1 MIRDREE
8 MPMPATTLASKDPKR
23 ETLRYFKRALELD
36 TLVPFDFDRKTP
48 FCTVG
53 RNAIKSGRLDP
64 ETTDALF
71 QSARKDRKRNRSE
84 KASPID
90 VVLSLRSLRYQEKE
104 GVVHGLLL
112 VPAILDAEGFLS
124 MDMEQH
130 RPWIPLER
138 LITEQGESLEVMVGE
153 LKDYWDFQIREA
165 SRYISQVADWAD
177 YIEYAEALFDSVRK
191 DISEDSLAEGFRLI
205 DDTCFVRHGSNL
217 SFNSSLIQ
225 LYDFLIKQEKLPS
238 LLDRALTPRK
248 GQCSDDDIDAGE
260 NIKHNMIAVR
270 GSMNSRFPLA
280 DSQREAV
287 HAYSMMHDGEL
298 LAVSG
303 PPGTGKTTLL
313 QSIVASLI
321 VDHAIK
327 GKDAP
332 LIVGTSATNQA
343 VTNIIESFGNIAADD
358 GDGLDTRW
366 LPQVDSRDE
375 PLRSIAAYCPSKMNR
390 ARFREKYLLVQPDK
404 TEIYSDY
411 SDMDYVRDA
420 ELFFLAQVDNVF
432 GISCPSI
439 KSAKIELRRR
449 LEAVEEM
456 QERVVENA
464 YRLHE
469 RYAWGETVMLLGK
482 KADQLQRRFREQQEN
497 LKYWNE
503 KMRMHASFLDRLC
516 SFLGGVGKLANRFR
530 GKTQSALIV
539 SYRREGE
546 TIPAG
551 AVRLSDVVEYYAAKC
566 NSLDEERVR
575 AVRAKS
581 EIIELQENYDKD
593 ACALKREWGVDVLP
607 SIDQME
613 EADFLLLLDRALDT
627 SLRYRAFWL
636 AVHIFE
642 AEWLEDCEQGLT
654 IKEDDRW
661 KNSKPIQDRFWSQI
675 TSLTP
680 CLVMTEYQMP
690 KYFSLFSNAKK
701 RDYDLEKID
710 LLIVDEAGQITSP
723 VALAALGLA
732 KRSVVVGDEH
742 QLSPVWAFT
751 SEADRRVARSSGL
764 TEADWE
770 RNVEMGLT
778 ASASSSFM
786 RVALCA
792 GRWRCSQNESGLF
805 LREHYRCVEEIIQF
819 CNELMYAGRLI
830 PSRSA
835 KSRLGDAPPFI
846 FVPLIDSIDRKAGSS
861 RINEKEADAIV
872 DWIAANAQR
881 LEGIYETDLSKI
893 LGIVTPFAAQAALIE
908 GRIAENIPSLAGK
921 LTVGTAH
928 KLQGA
933 ERSVILFSCVYG
945 SNSAEASFIESVPE
959 LINVAVSRAKDLFV
973 VFGDERRRMDTG
985 RVFGLLNRFSD
996 AGSLVGSDASSRGES
1011 ESVRKS
1017 ISRLVKEWKER
1028 GLVPQDRTLTPQQ
1041 ANLHLKSAGLIMRY
1055 GRSSWKPTERG
1066 IDAGILGE
1074 EGESES
1080 GKYVFCTYDERAAQA
1095 ALKAILDRL

>member
-1 MIRDREE
+1 
-8 MPMPATTLASKDPKR
+8 MPRTATAPASKDQKKK
-23 ETLRYFKRALELD
+23 TLCYLKRALELD
-36 TLVPFDFDRKTP
+36 SLVPFDFDRKTP
-48 FCTVG
+48 FCTVAKNEIIG
-53 RNAIKSGRLDP
+53 GRLDP
-64 ETTDALF
+64 ETTRALLR
-71 QSARKDRKRNRSE
+71 SSCKDCKSDRSE
-84 KASPID
+84 EASPVD

-112 VPAILDAEGFLS
+112 VPAFLDAEGFLS
-124 MDMEQH
+124 MDMEKH
-130 RPWIPLER
+130 RPWVPLER
-138 LITEQGESLEVMVGE
+138 LATERGESLEVMVGE
-153 LKDYWDFQIREA
+153 LKDYWNFQTREA
-165 SRYISQVADWAD
+165 SRYISQVADWTD
-177 YIEYAEALFDSVRK
+177 YVEYAEALFDSVRK
-191 DISEDSLAEGFRLI
+191 GIADDSLTDGFELI
-205 DDTCFVRHGSNL
+205 DDTCFIRHGSNL
-217 SFNSSLIQ
+217 SFNSSLIH

-238 LLDRALTPRK
+238 LLNSALTPRE
-248 GQCSDDDIDAGE
+248 GQCSDGDIDAGE
-260 NIKHNMIAVR
+260 NIKHNMIAVQ

-343 VTNIIESFGNIAADD
+343 VTNIIESFGNVAADD
-358 GDGLDTRW
+358 GDGFDMRW
-366 LPQVDSRDE
+366 IPRADSRDE
-375 PLRSIAAYCPSKMNR
+375 PLRSIAAYCPSKLNR
-390 ARFREKYLLVQPDK
+390 ARFRERYLLVQPDK

-420 ELFFLAQVDNVF
+420 ELYFLAQINRVL
-432 GISCPSI
+432 GISCSSV
-439 KSAKIELRRR
+439 KSAKAELRRR
-449 LEAVEEM
+449 LEAIKDM
-456 QERVVENA
+456 QGRVIENA
-464 YRLHE
+464 YRIHE
-469 RYAWGETVMLLGK
+469 RRICGETEMLLDE
-482 KADQLQRRFREQQEN
+482 KADWLQRRFCEQQES

-503 KMRMHASFLDRLC
+503 KMRIHASFLDRLR
-516 SFLGGVGKLANRFR
+516 SLLGGAGGLSNRFQ
-530 GKTQSALIV
+530 GKSQSGLIE

-546 TIPAG
+546 AIPTG
-551 AVRLSDVVEYYAAKC
+551 AVRLSDVVEYYAAEC
-566 NSLDEERVR
+566 SSLDEERGR
-575 AVRAKS
+575 AIRAKS
-581 EIIELQENYDKD
+581 EIIELRENYDKD
-593 ACALKREWGVDVLP
+593 ACALRREWGMDVLP
-607 SIDQME
+607 GIDQME
-613 EADFLLLLDRALDT
+613 EADFLLLLDRALDI

-642 AEWLEDCEQGLT
+642 AKWLEDCEQGLM

-690 KYFSLFSNAKK
+690 KYFSLFSNTKK

-732 KRSVVVGDEH
+732 KRSVVVGDER

-751 SEADRRVARSSGL
+751 GEADQQVARSSGL

-778 ASASSSFM
+778 ASAPSSFM
-786 RVALCA
+786 KVALCA
-792 GRWRCSQNESGLF
+792 GRWRCSQSESGLF
-805 LREHYRCVEEIIQF
+805 LREHYRCVEGIIQF

-830 PSRSA
+830 PSRSV

-846 FVPLIDSIDRKAGSS
+846 FKPLVDSIDQKAGSS
-861 RINEKEADAIV
+861 RINEKEAYAIV
-872 DWIAANAQR
+872 DWIAVNAQR

-893 LGIVTPFAAQAALIE
+893 IGIVTPFAAQASLIE
-908 GRIAENIPSLAGK
+908 EKIVERIPFLTGK
-921 LTVGTAH
+921 VTIGTAH

-933 ERSVILFSCVYG
+933 ERSVVLFSCVYG

-985 RVFGLLNRFSD
+985 RVFGLLNKFSD
-996 AGSLVGSDASSRGES
+996 AGSSVGSDVPSRDGREDA
-1011 ESVRKS
+1011 RKS
-1017 ISRLVKEWKER
+1017 ISRLVKEWKEH
-1028 GLVPQDRTLTPQQ
+1028 GLIPQDRTLTPQQ
-1041 ANLHLKSAGLIMRY
+1041 ANLHLKSAGLIMRH

-1066 IDAGILGE
+1066 LDIGVLGE
-1074 EGESES
+1074 EGESAS
-1080 GKYVFCTYDERAAQA
+1080 GKYVFCTYDERASQA
-1095 ALKAILDRL
+1095 ALKAILDRLRHAVL